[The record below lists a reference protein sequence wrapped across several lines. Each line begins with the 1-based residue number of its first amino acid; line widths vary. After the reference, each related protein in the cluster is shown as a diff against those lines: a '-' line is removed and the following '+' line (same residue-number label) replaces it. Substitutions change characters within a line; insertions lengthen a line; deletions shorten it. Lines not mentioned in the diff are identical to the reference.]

1 MRASAKKL
9 KWLLRFYP
17 PFFFQRIVVKEI
29 HPEFLHMHLRVKRSL
44 LTRNPAGTTF
54 GGTIFS
60 ATDPLYALMLSSA
73 LERRGLNIVVWL
85 KHAKID
91 YLKPAATTLDIHVD
105 LPSEV
110 VDEAMQVVSS
120 GEKYIRSFEILLTD
134 ASGEICAKVEN
145 QVYVRLAG
153 QR

>member
-1 MRASAKKL
+1 MKVSAKKL

-29 HPEFLHMHLRVKRSL
+29 HPEFLQMNLRVKRSL
-44 LTRNPAGTTF
+44 LTRNLAGTTF

-60 ATDPLYALMLSSA
+60 ATDPLYALLLSSA

-85 KHAKID
+85 KHARID
-91 YLKPAATTLDIHVD
+91 YLKPAATTLHIHVE

-110 VDEAMQVVSS
+110 VDEAVQVIES
-120 GEKYIRSFEILLTD
+120 GQKYIRSFEILVKD
-134 ASGEICAKVEN
+134 ASGEVCARVEN
-145 QVYVRLAG
+145 QVYMRRAD